1 MSLANTR
8 AQQMMTGT
16 SDNELAKFLSDPE
29 NLNKF
34 IGVAITESIGYVLTD
49 KKEWAIIEE

>member
-1 MSLANTR
+1 MK
-8 AQQMMTGT
+8 TGI

-49 KKEWAIIEE
+49 KKEWATIEE

>member
-1 MSLANTR
+1 MYLLSKNLLL
-8 AQQMMTGT
+8 MKTGI

-49 KKEWAIIEE
+49 KKEWATIEE

>member
-1 MSLANTR
+1 MYLLSKNLLL
-8 AQQMMTGT
+8 MKTGI

-29 NLNKF
+29 KLNKF

-49 KKEWAIIEE
+49 KKEWATIEE